1 MSQSAYEAPKLL
13 ADFRSSIG
21 DSEFG
26 LVVQAMFAH
35 VLLRLGGKVWDVKNP
50 GHPDVS
56 ATLGG
61 ELYNFEVEA
70 PKGNKSPRRLD
81 RRDLEVLQ
89 VSRDGEHG
97 YFCVLDSGPPV
108 AWVCVDVASLGQR
121 ASGDLR
127 RSLLRSY
134 SNRDLSSDC
143 TVEFSD
149 LILKEAKRLDR
160 LTYSQLRQEALSG
173 KPR

>member
-1 MSQSAYEAPKLL
+1 MSLSAYEAPKLL
-13 ADFRSSIG
+13 ADFRSSVG

-35 VLLRLGGKVWDVKNP
+35 VLLRLGGKVLDVKNS
-50 GHPDVS
+50 GHPDIS
-56 ATLGG
+56 AMLGG

-70 PKGNKSPRRLD
+70 PKRNKVPRRLD
-81 RRDLEVLQ
+81 RGDLEVLQ

-108 AWVCVDVASLGQR
+108 AWVCVDVASLGRR
-121 ASGDLR
+121 ATGDLR

-134 SNRDLSSDC
+134 SNRDFSSDC
-143 TVEFSD
+143 TSEFSD
-149 LILKEAKRLDR
+149 LILREERQLHR
-160 LTYSQLRQEALSG
+160 LTYGQLRQEALSG